1 MTKYTQYEK
10 NNTQIAIPQF
20 TQRVDDNILVNTLS
34 PIFTDIKDVRAIL
47 DASWQII
54 KNLENSLDVV
64 LNNSF
69 IQTCDLETLAKFEK
83 LCNIIPN
90 DNLDVDFRRA
100 QVLQIFSAVLPYTE
114 VKLKELLNTVCGE
127 GNWELVTNINEYK
140 LTIYVFE
147 SFTDMIETLQ
157 MTLITY
163 IPAHIEWLVVKN
175 ILVDLKG
182 EEYYGGWIVE
192 DVSIN
197 LSDDLPDDY
206 WNNFEYTATDEI
218 HLNNFDLQI

>member
-1 MTKYTQYEK
+1 M
-10 NNTQIAIPQF
+10 
-20 TQRVDDNILVNTLS
+20 
-34 PIFTDIKDVRAIL
+34 
-47 DASWQII
+47 
-54 KNLENSLDVV
+54 
-64 LNNSF
+64 
-69 IQTCDLETLAKFEK
+69 
-83 LCNIIPN
+83 
-90 DNLDVDFRRA
+90 
-100 QVLQIFSAVLPYTE
+100 
-114 VKLKELLNTVCGE
+114 
-127 GNWELVTNINEYK
+127 
-140 LTIYVFE
+140 
-147 SFTDMIETLQ
+147 Q